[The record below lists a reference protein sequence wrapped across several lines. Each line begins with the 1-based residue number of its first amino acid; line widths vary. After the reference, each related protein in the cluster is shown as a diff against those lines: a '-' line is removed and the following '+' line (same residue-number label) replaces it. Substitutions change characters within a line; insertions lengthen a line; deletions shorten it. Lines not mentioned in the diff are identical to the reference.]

1 MLLRVLGTKQLLRR
15 RLPSLAAAAIVA
27 SALGAGA
34 TGASAA
40 TSGAA
45 GARSLPPSVGPV
57 AQPAAADAPIAPV
70 GRRRATV
77 AQVVAPVVARRRPDE
92 RARAVWKVPI
102 ATGWSEQSQVLL
114 VLRSQVDETGRRWL
128 EVELPIRPNG
138 TTGWIPDDY
147 VRLATTRYWID
158 VDLRKRLV
166 TILRDGR
173 PARRFAAVIGRP
185 STPTPRGLFAV
196 WEMNRQP
203 DPGGFLGPWAV
214 PITALSNVLERYGG
228 GPGRVA
234 IHGRAGTSFRDPLG
248 SARSHGCIRVDNSNI
263 VWLVRHV
270 PRGTPVEIR

>member
-1 MLLRVLGTKQLLRR
+1 MLPRVRGTTQLIRR
-15 RLPSLAAAAIVA
+15 RSFARVACLLALGAAAVTAPAAAAA
-27 SALGAGA
+27 SAQ
-34 TGASAA
+34 
-40 TSGAA
+40 
-45 GARSLPPSVGPV
+45 PPNVGPL
-57 AQPAAADAPIAPV
+57 ARPAAADAPIAPV
-70 GRRRATV
+70 SRRGATV
-77 AQVVAPVVARRRPDE
+77 AQVVAPVVARVRPDA
-92 RARAVWKVPI
+92 RARAVWNVPI

-114 VLRSQVDETGRRWL
+114 VLQSHTDESGRRWL
-128 EVELPIRPNG
+128 QVELPIRPNG

-166 TILRDGR
+166 TIFRDGR

-234 IHGRAGTSFRDPLG
+234 IHGRAGASFRDPLR
-248 SARSHGCIRVDNSNI
+248 SARSHGCIRVDNSHI

-270 PRGTPVEIR
+270 PRGTPVEIH